1 MFKNVL
7 IGALKMKYLI
17 VKVIF
22 HLIYLLGIE
31 QRKNFGR
38 YIYIYMNRQDLVYL
52 HHTLKNANTELK
64 NIRRKFDREKN
75 KILKKSRKGANKT
88 RKKKRH

>member
-1 MFKNVL
+1 
-7 IGALKMKYLI
+7 
-17 VKVIF
+17 
-22 HLIYLLGIE
+22 
-31 QRKNFGR
+31 
-38 YIYIYMNRQDLVYL
+38 MNRQDLVYL
-52 HHTLKNANTELK
+52 HHTLKNANIELK

>member
-1 MFKNVL
+1 MFKNVS
-7 IGALKMKYLI
+7 IGVLKTRYLI
-17 VKVIF
+17 VKAIF
-22 HLIYLLGIE
+22 RPIYLLGIE
-31 QRKNFGR
+31 QIKNFDR
-38 YIYIYMNRQDLVYL
+38 YIYMNRQDLVYL